1 MNDLTG
7 GLGEWKEQHSKI
19 KGEGGLGKRCIVGPI
34 GVDIKNEGLCS
45 TC

>member
-19 KGEGGLGKRCIVGPI
+19 KGEGGVLLDEVYWGR
-34 GVDIKNEGLCS
+34 GVLLDL
-45 TC
+45 